1 MFPCCHLA
9 IWVGF
14 CVRQNSS
21 HAQESV
27 FAQFKFKYNEQWKL
41 CSQKVETLPLPP
53 AKICVFPAVFPQ
65 TTILG
70 SISFER
76 FESPGIRVAAA
87 SYVAILMQSPSFY
100 HKLLAQS
107 RISCTEKTGNDDGAN
122 QILELLKGPN
132 MPQHIC
138 NGRMNIQC
146 LHQLKQSIETSSLLA
161 FLKGLSEIGRV
172 PFYNLVFTKTWAVSW
187 GNRLERNP
195 GSQGRFLKNETLDT
209 TLW

>member
-1 MFPCCHLA
+1 MQSKGGNVATSARQHL
-9 IWVGF
+9 
-14 CVRQNSS
+14 CVSS
-21 HAQESV
+21 S
-27 FAQFKFKYNEQWKL
+27 F
-41 CSQKVETLPLPP
+41 S
-53 AKICVFPAVFPQ
+53 Q
-65 TTILG
+65 TTILK

-107 RISCTEKTGNDDGAN
+107 RISCTEKNWQRWWCN

-146 LHQLKQSIETSSLLA
+146 LHQLKQSIETNSS
-161 FLKGLSEIGRV
+161 FWHFSKGLSEIGRV
-172 PFYNLVFTKTWAVSW
+172 PFIIPVFWYILVFTKTWAVSW

-195 GSQGRFLKNETLDT
+195 GSQADFWRMKL
-209 TLW
+209 